1 MARYSKSIWPSL
13 PTVARVSP
21 TALASAGFRWTYLDA
36 GWAQY
41 TTRQG
46 DLRTYVSNEAA
57 KAKLEGLG
65 LVVGLNLLE
74 GASSGAM
81 TASQIKQFG
90 TILAQE
96 PSACALVGWSY
107 DAGYLGQSGIRE
119 ALDSVATVAR
129 RRNAASCVVS

>member
-1 MARYSKSIWPSL
+1 
-13 PTVARVSP
+13 
-21 TALASAGFRWTYLDA
+21 
-36 GWAQY
+36 
-41 TTRQG
+41 
-46 DLRTYVSNEAA
+46 VSNEAA